1 MQKFDFAILGAGAMG
16 SILGAH
22 LARAGHS
29 VALLARGRR
38 AEHVRS
44 EGLRISGLAQ
54 FSTPIHVI
62 DDPARL
68 RETQVLVV
76 ATKAIG
82 TADEQGGQVDLRRLA
97 GGGWDRVLVVAP
109 GTDRDLVSEALGS
122 EYKGDLPFGSQG
134 QLFVFA
140 RGSNLVRFADYRGR
154 ATFTGF
160 ERPLDTVPRAGAV
173 LAVRDL
179 VVSPAMP

>member
-1 MQKFDFAILGAGAMG
+1 MT
-16 SILGAH
+16 
-22 LARAGHS
+22 RALIAVG
-29 VALLARGRR
+29 ALLA
-38 AEHVRS
+38 
-44 EGLRISGLAQ
+44 LAFAGFGAVVFFTRQ
-54 FSTPIHVI
+54 EDRVAV
-62 DDPARL
+62 DN
-68 RETQVLVV
+68 VL
-76 ATKAIG
+76 ALSLTKAIG

-97 GGGWDRVLVVAP
+97 GGDWDRVLVVAP
-109 GTDRDLVSEALGS
+109 GTDRDLVSQALGS

-179 VVSPAMP
+179 VVTPAMR

>member
-1 MQKFDFAILGAGAMG
+1 MT
-16 SILGAH
+16 
-22 LARAGHS
+22 RALIAVG
-29 VALLARGRR
+29 ALLA
-38 AEHVRS
+38 
-44 EGLRISGLAQ
+44 LAFAGFGAVVFFTRQ
-54 FSTPIHVI
+54 EDRVAV
-62 DDPARL
+62 DN
-68 RETQVLVV
+68 VL
-76 ATKAIG
+76 ALSLTKAIG
-82 TADEQGGQVDLRRLA
+82 TADEQDGRVDLRRLA

-109 GTDRDLVSEALGS
+109 GTDRALVSEALGS

-179 VVSPAMP
+179 VVSPAMR